1 MNPILSSD
9 NNLNSISAN
18 TSKSSSPQP
27 PLNRNLNNDDD
38 TSHTLMHDKNNRKL
52 SQTSF
57 NNNNNNTSL
66 LLNSVDISNNG
77 IFIDIN
83 NKLSVSPSH
92 NSTTTTTTTTTTTL
106 TKGSKLKNFSKKILK
121 RVNSNN
127 PTFMNKN
134 MNKQNKISQDQD
146 ENNTN
151 NNNNRRN
158 SSGSIELFFDPNSH
172 IINDDH
178 TSKYQQHQ
186 DNNSISGRRS
196 NGNSRL
202 KQQKTLNSSVD
213 IKEFERKLINLPT
226 FTISDEYSRSFFPN
240 SNSTASFA
248 ATGGGVG
255 EASSVSTEIVCF
267 KNHSDLIQLPTELRN
282 STSDLIKINNIDL
295 MKKKTTTTTIT
306 TTTTTT
312 IMKTAESIPFIVTSP
327 PSPIPLPTPP
337 TSTATTTTRRNTNT
351 NNNNNNYG
359 SSGRS
364 RSASIVFISNNLINN
379 RKTNSNSKIN
389 YSRRKSDFSTNEII
403 NHLAKKNSMSDKQ
416 LNHIKKCKI
425 IIENDSN
432 SNTIVNPNGSLN
444 SVKARSSARSLSA
457 IPYLL
462 KHQLDEQE
470 ELKRRNSSCMTNM
483 NMKSD
488 SPNVVNKAIKSLKN
502 ILRSHDNIDNKSRN
516 SLGPVVGQQT
526 KGGISNSYTEMST
539 YLSNKNIANTNNTT
553 TSTNNNDLLDTPPNL
568 IRRVRSNSASFF
580 TQVRNSISLG
590 ASSGIHTDDVSNT
603 KNEKPKGFKLF
614 QSNEKLK
621 KTNKSNNDL

>member
-1 MNPILSSD
+1 LNPILSSD
-9 NNLNSISAN
+9 NNLNSNSAN

-27 PLNRNLNNDDD
+27 PLNRNLNNDDE

-57 NNNNNNTSL
+57 NNNTSL

-146 ENNTN
+146 ENN

-158 SSGSIELFFDPNSH
+158 SSGSIELLFDPNSH

-178 TSKYQQHQ
+178 SSKYQQHQ

-202 KQQKTLNSSVD
+202 KQQKTLNSSID

-226 FTISDEYSRSFFPN
+226 FTISDEYSRSLFPN
-240 SNSTASFA
+240 SNSTTSFA
-248 ATGGGVG
+248 ATGGGGGVG

-282 STSDLIKINNIDL
+282 SKSDLIKINNIDL
-295 MKKKTTTTTIT
+295 MKKKTTKTTIT

-327 PSPIPLPTPP
+327 PSPLPLPPP
-337 TSTATTTTRRNTNT
+337 PPSTARRITNT
-351 NNNNNNYG
+351 NNNYG

-444 SVKARSSARSLSA
+444 SVKVRSSARSLSA
-457 IPYLL
+457 IPYLF
-462 KHQLDEQE
+462 KQQLVEQE
-470 ELKRRNSSCMTNM
+470 ELKRRNSSCMTN

-516 SLGPVVGQQT
+516 SLGPVVSQQT
-526 KGGISNSYTEMST
+526 KGGISNSYTEMPT
-539 YLSNKNIANTNNTT
+539 YLSNKNITNTNNTT
-553 TSTNNNDLLDTPPNL
+553 TATNNNDLLDTPPNL

-590 ASSGIHTDDVSNT
+590 ASSGIHPDGVSSI